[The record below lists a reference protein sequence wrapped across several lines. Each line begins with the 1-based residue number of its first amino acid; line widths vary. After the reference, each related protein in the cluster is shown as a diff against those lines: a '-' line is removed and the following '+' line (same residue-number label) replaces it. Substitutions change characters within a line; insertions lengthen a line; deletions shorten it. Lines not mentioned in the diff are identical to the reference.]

1 MSDSDVEENRGRK
14 VSISNNLPV
23 WAIVLI
29 AVVAVVGVLYMLS
42 AFGPGSAEYRIP
54 P

>member
-1 MSDSDVEENRGRK
+1 MSESDDEENRGRK

-29 AVVAVVGVLYMLS
+29 ALGVVAFLYMIF
-42 AFGPGSAEYRIP
+42 AFGPGSAEYRP
-54 P
+54 PP